1 MKSNGKNY
9 SLLLQG
15 KGHLWNSADQQFDVR
30 SLVPGSGFLIWI
42 AQVSR
47 KDIVP
52 ATSAVLG

>member
-30 SLVPGSGFLIWI
+30 SLVPGTGFLFWI

-47 KDIVP
+47 KGIVP